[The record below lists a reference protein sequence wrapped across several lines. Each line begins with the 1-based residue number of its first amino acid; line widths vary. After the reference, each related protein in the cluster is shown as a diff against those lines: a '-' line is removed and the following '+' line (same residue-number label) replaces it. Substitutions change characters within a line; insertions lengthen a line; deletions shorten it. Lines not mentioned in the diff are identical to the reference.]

1 MKCYVYKSLKR
12 PDTYLYLNRK
22 GGFDA
27 LPDKMM
33 DLFGGPQLVLEFE
46 LVEGRALAH
55 ADSAQV
61 MTKLNE
67 QGYYLQIPLNSGKP
81 A

>member
-1 MKCYVYKSLKR
+1 MKCYVYKSLKK
-12 PDTYLYLNRK
+12 PETYLYLGKK

-33 DLFGGPQLVLEFE
+33 DLFGKPQLVLEFE

-61 MTKLNE
+61 MTELNE
-67 QGYYLQIPLNSGKP
+67 QGYYLQIPLNSDKP